1 MRGLALMAS
10 TVAGPMIGM
19 SNVIMLIWN
28 KPKQMIQPIWRS
40 GTCSGTRSSRDGP
53 ARFANALNSNIHH
66 SLLK

>member
-1 MRGLALMAS
+1 MAPII
-10 TVAGPMIGM
+10 AGPMVGR

-40 GTCSGTRSSRDGP
+40 GTCSGTRSSLDGP
-53 ARFANALNSNIHH
+53 ARFAKALNSNMHQ